1 MNYYVLEVM
10 CGVWRSDSIQDV
22 KPFRITWENPDTGK
36 IVSKMFIGAVLETQL
51 KNADLIDRISIG
63 FHFYKYPKRFNFEN
77 VKKGERPKAIS
88 NVYIPSQD
96 MSQLDYDEV
105 EGWSDKIIDYAI
117 RTLETDKNGDTI
129 TAIHPDEIVDDKK

>member
-10 CGVWRSDSIQDV
+10 CGVWRSDAIEDV
-22 KPFRITWENPDTGK
+22 KPFRITWENPETGA
-36 IVSKMFIGAVLETQL
+36 VVCKMFIGAVLETQL
-51 KNADLIDRISIG
+51 RNADLIERISIG

-96 MSQLDYDEV
+96 MSQLKDDEL
-105 EGWSDKIIDYAI
+105 EGWSDKIVEHAI
-117 RTLETDKNGDTI
+117 KALETDKNADVI
-129 TAIHPDEIVDDKK
+129 TAVHPDEIEETK